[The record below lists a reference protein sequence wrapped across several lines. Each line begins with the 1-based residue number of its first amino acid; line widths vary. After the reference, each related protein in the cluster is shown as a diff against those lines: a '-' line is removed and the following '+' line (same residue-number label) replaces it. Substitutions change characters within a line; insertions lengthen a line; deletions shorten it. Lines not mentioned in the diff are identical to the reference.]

1 MCIDIIFKNAQKS
14 GNDASLW
21 QLRCERISGKREE
34 EVYSYFDPFFVVFGC
49 MHFHLRCFP
58 GGSVVK
64 NLCANAGDVGSIPD
78 LGRSP
83 GEGNGNLLQYSCLGN
98 LMERGSWW
106 AIVHGVQKSW
116 TQLSS

>member
-1 MCIDIIFKNAQKS
+1 MCIDIICKNAQKS
-14 GNDASLW
+14 GDDDSLW

-34 EVYSYFDPFFVVFGC
+34 KDYSYFDPFFVIFAY
-49 MHFHLRCFP
+49 MYFHLWGFP

-64 NLCANAGDVGSIPD
+64 HLYANAGDVGSIPD

-83 GEGNGNLLQYSCLGN
+83 EEGNGNPLQYSCLGN
-98 LMERGSWW
+98 LMDRGSWW

-116 TQLSS
+116 TQLSN